1 MKAYIRK
8 RYCGPEGLQLL
19 DFQKPS
25 PKADEILVKVKATS
39 INPADWHL
47 MRGTPYM
54 IRLMLGFPKPKNPFL
69 GADASGVVEEVG
81 SEVTQFKKGDEVFTE
96 VVGTGA
102 GSFAEYVCV
111 KASHWIHKPNN
122 ISHEEAAA
130 TPLAGVTAWQGLHDQ
145 GSLQPGQRVL
155 INGASGGVGTF
166 AVQLAKYIGAHVTA
180 VCSTSKVAMVSSL
193 GADEIIDYTKKDY
206 RKLNQAYDLIFD
218 GVGNV
223 TPTIAKR
230 LLKKGGT
237 CIMVGWGG
245 FGHFI
250 NYSLG
255 KFWLARLYNK
265 NLGSFTAKMKTD
277 DLSLLA
283 DLAANKKL
291 KPIISDHYNFSEL
304 RAAIAFQEKGH
315 AAGKVV
321 VRVSE

>member
-1 MKAYIRK
+1 MKAYIRNK
-8 RYCGPEGLQLL
+8 YCGPEALQLPE
-19 DFQKPS
+19 FQKPS

-39 INPADWHL
+39 INPADWHV

-54 IRLMLGFPKPKNPFL
+54 VRLMMGFPKPKNPFI
-69 GADASGVVEEVG
+69 GADVSGIVEKVG
-81 SEVTQFKKGDEVFTE
+81 SEVTQFKKGDEVFTD
-96 VVGTGA
+96 VMGTGA
-102 GSFAEYVCV
+102 GAFAEYVCV
-111 KASHWIHKPNN
+111 KASHWVFKPKN

-130 TPLAGVTAWQGLHDQ
+130 TPIAGLTAWQGLHEQ
-145 GSLQPGQRVL
+145 GRLQPGQRVL

-166 AVQLAKYIGAHVTA
+166 AVQLARHLGAHVTA
-180 VCSTSKVAMVSSL
+180 VCSTSKVEMVRSL
-193 GADEIIDYTKKDY
+193 GADEVIDYTQNDY
-206 RKLNQAYDLIFD
+206 RKHAQQFDLIFD

-223 TPTIAKR
+223 TPSIARR
-230 LLKKGGT
+230 LLKKEGT

-250 NYSLG
+250 NYSLS
-255 KFWLARLYNK
+255 KFWFSKFSIKSLK
-265 NLGSFTAKMKTD
+265 SFTAKMKTK

-283 DLAANKKL
+283 ELMETKKL
-291 KPIISDHYNFSEL
+291 KPMISDHYNFSEL

>member
-1 MKAYIRK
+1 MKAYIRNK
-8 RYCGPEGLQLL
+8 YCGPEGLQLL

-39 INPADWHL
+39 INPADWHI

-54 IRLMLGFPKPKNPFL
+54 IRLMMGFPKPKNPFL
-69 GADASGVVEEVG
+69 GADTSGVVEKAG
-81 SEVTQFKKGDEVFTE
+81 SEVTQFKKGDEVFTD

-102 GSFAEYVCV
+102 GAFAEYVCV
-111 KASHWIHKPNN
+111 KASHWVLKPQS

-130 TPLAGVTAWQGLHDQ
+130 TPLAGITAWQGLKEQ
-145 GSLQPGQRVL
+145 GQLRSGQRVL

-166 AVQLAKYIGAHVTA
+166 TVQLAKYLGAHVTA
-180 VCSTSKVAMVSSL
+180 VCSTSKVEMVRSL
-193 GADEIIDYTKKDY
+193 GADEVIDYTKKDY
-206 RKLNQAYDLIFD
+206 RKHDKPFDLIFD

-223 TPTIAKR
+223 TPSIAKR

-250 NYSLG
+250 KYSLG
-255 KFWLARLYNK
+255 KFWLSKLYNK
-265 NLGSFTAKMKTD
+265 HLGSFTAKMKTE
-277 DLSLLA
+277 DLSFLA
-283 DLAANKKL
+283 ELIASKKI
-291 KPIISDHYNFSEL
+291 KPMVSDHYNFSEL

-315 AAGKVV
+315 AVGKVV